1 MLRTLTVLLVLA
13 VLGLVVT
20 VLFRQPAGGFLS
32 EQVDI
37 SLASYARRFAE
48 EARER
53 NVSVDLSDLTLVFT
67 DEMIVVD
74 GQSFCG
80 YAFNFN
86 SDSPPYV
93 EIARSCWEEYSD
105 EQREILVF
113 HELGHALLQRAHHN
127 DYLPSGSLASLMNS
141 VNTVSVYDSYTL
153 VKRAYYLD
161 ELFGM
166 ADTLPVWATSRTEV
180 ERWALSPYYPGDTSW
195 QFRREPPAGPAFGEI
210 GADSSASRVY
220 GLKVEVPAGAPLD
233 APVFWRHIKS
243 HPRIEVGSKVVLRA
257 RVRLDRVEGPGIALA
272 VRGEHFGSG
281 ETRLNVSTKKD
292 EALSGTTG
300 YREMTLVATDYFPA
314 GVNALYIYLIVLPG
328 TTGTA
333 WFDEIVLEHS

>member
-1 MLRTLTVLLVLA
+1 MLRILTLVLLATTL
-13 VLGLVVT
+13 LLVIFVY
-20 VLFRQPAGGFLS
+20 RPSPPILS
-32 EQVDI
+32 SGEIDV
-37 SLASYARRFAE
+37 SLAPYARRFAE
-48 EARER
+48 EAKKRG
-53 NVSVDLSDLTLVFT
+53 VPVDFSALTLVFT
-67 DEMIVVD
+67 DEMIEVD

-80 YAFNFN
+80 YAFNFKAEG
-86 SDSPPYV
+86 PPYV
-93 EIARSCWEEYSD
+93 EIARSCWDDYTD

-113 HELGHALLQRAHHN
+113 HELGHALLQRPHHN

-141 VNTVSVYDSYTL
+141 VHTVGVYDSYTL
-153 VKRAYYLD
+153 VKRDYYLD
-161 ELFGM
+161 ELFGT
-166 ADTLPVWATSRTEV
+166 ADSLPAWAASRSEV

-195 QFRREPPAGPAFGEI
+195 QFRREPEALALGEM

-220 GLKVEVPAGAPLD
+220 ALKVEVPAGQPLPAP
-233 APVFWRHIKS
+233 AFWRHVKS

-281 ETRLNVSTKKD
+281 ETRLNASTKKD

-314 GVNALYIYLIVLPG
+314 GVNALYVYLIVLPG